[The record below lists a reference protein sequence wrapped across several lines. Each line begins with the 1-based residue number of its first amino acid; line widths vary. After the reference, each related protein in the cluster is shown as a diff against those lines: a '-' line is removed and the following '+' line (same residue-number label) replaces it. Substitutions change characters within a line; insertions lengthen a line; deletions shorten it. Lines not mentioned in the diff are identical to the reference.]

1 MKTEATALIV
11 ARFLI
16 LSVICSDS
24 VIKDDQ
30 DDDSLVAG
38 LELSL
43 RSDDNRHENCF
54 FPIFLH
60 HFSLRS
66 MDILKLI
73 FAFRAEACPLI
84 THGPDITAEM
94 KRE

>member
-1 MKTEATALIV
+1 MRKEQATYMKTEAAALIV

-43 RSDDNRHENCF
+43 RSDDNRYE
-54 FPIFLH
+54 IFLH

-66 MDILKLI
+66 MDILTYYSRDEERIKMNS
-73 FAFRAEACPLI
+73 
-84 THGPDITAEM
+84 EM
-94 KRE
+94 KL

>member
-1 MKTEATALIV
+1 MKTEATTVIV

-16 LSVICSDS
+16 LSAICSDS

-43 RSDDNRHENCF
+43 RSDDNRYENCF
-54 FPIFLH
+54 FPPS
-60 HFSLRS
+60 FSIIS
-66 MDILKLI
+66 V
-73 FAFRAEACPLI
+73 
-84 THGPDITAEM
+84 
-94 KRE
+94 